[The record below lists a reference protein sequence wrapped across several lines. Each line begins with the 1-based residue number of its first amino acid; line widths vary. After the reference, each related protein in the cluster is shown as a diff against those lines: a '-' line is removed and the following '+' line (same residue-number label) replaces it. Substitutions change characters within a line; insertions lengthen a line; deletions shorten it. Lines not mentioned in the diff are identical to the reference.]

1 MSANVI
7 DATGGAFGDESPAAI
22 SNNGSNIQNKV
33 SFDELMDMYEP
44 SFTNEESDSED
55 AKQSL
60 QDAKEAIKE
69 ERQLDERTDPALGKE
84 ASLLNEAAQKAK
96 EEEQKEKESLKE
108 SIDKE
113 ENVVRAKVGDSEI
126 TVPQDAIFTTTI
138 NGRSVD
144 FKLTD
149 ALTAFETK
157 EEFERNANARVSK
170 LKNLEQKFMSQVSLV
185 NTNLE
190 TIADAAAQGDM
201 MGAIKL
207 IAEMQQKDPIVL
219 EREILDNLNRVFDAY
234 TKMSPV
240 EREAYFAKRQ
250 NEYFREKIDK
260 QQKAQQQAQEAQQV
274 ELQIA
279 NICQKLSLSKEEFFG
294 VYELLAQQ
302 EVGQGKTFQSSD
314 DITPVDVAAFVLQR
328 SHHVRVDDAIKATAP
343 DRIRDAAFRNYVIE
357 MTAGDPTFSTV
368 DDIADLIKTAL
379 NLPSPAVQ
387 NLSNKVLKDPVIKNQ
402 VTQGSSKAKTKANE
416 SDLEDF
422 FFNRRT

>member
-7 DATGGAFGDESPAAI
+7 DATGGAFGDEAPAAI
-22 SNNGSNIQNKV
+22 SNNGSTVQSKV
-33 SFDELMDMYEP
+33 SFDELLDMYEP
-44 SFTNEESDSED
+44 TQTPAVDDETKEGLAE
-55 AKQSL
+55 
-60 QDAKEAIKE
+60 AKERIKE
-69 ERQLDERTDPALGKE
+69 EKELDSRTEPSVGKE
-84 ASLLNEAAQKAK
+84 QGLLNEAAQKAK
-96 EEEQKEKESLKE
+96 EEEKQEKEALK
-108 SIDKE
+108 DAVDQQ

-126 TVPQDAIFTTTI
+126 TVPQDAVFTTTV
-138 NGRSVD
+138 NGKSVE

-170 LKNLEQKFMSQVSLV
+170 LKNMEQKFINQVSVV
-185 NTNLE
+185 NNNLE
-190 TIADAAAQGDM
+190 SIADAAAQGDM

-219 EREILDNLNRVFDAY
+219 EKEILDNLNRVFDAY
-234 TKMSPV
+234 TKMSPI
-240 EREAYFAKRQ
+240 ERDAYFAKRQ
-250 NEYFREKIDK
+250 NEYYKEKIEK
-260 QQKAQQQAQEAQQV
+260 QQKLAQQEQENHRIEAEV
-274 ELQIA
+274 V
-279 NICQKLSLSKEEFFG
+279 NVCQKLGLSKEEFFG

-302 EVGQGKTFQSSD
+302 EVGQGRTFRSQE

-328 SHHVRVDDAIKATAP
+328 AHHARVQDAIQAIVP
-343 DRIRDAAFRNYVIE
+343 DRVKDTAFRNYVIE

-402 VTQGSSKAKTKANE
+402 VTQGSSKAKTKVNE
-416 SDLEDF
+416 SELEEF
-422 FFNRRT
+422 FFSRRT